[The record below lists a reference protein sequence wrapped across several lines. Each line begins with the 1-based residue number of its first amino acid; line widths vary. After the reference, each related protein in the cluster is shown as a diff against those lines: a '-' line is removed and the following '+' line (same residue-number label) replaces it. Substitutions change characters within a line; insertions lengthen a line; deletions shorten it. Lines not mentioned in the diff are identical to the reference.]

1 MSKVHPVFPPA
12 SIRLKV
18 TAVIVL
24 YRMEASDSPAFQSVM
39 AAREE
44 MDPERGEVGVMLWD
58 NSPAPEANRI
68 LPEGVHYFAD
78 ESNSGLTTAYNR
90 GLAWAV
96 EQTSDWL
103 LTLDQDT
110 AVPREFFL
118 EMAAAAR
125 ESSRYAGVGAIV
137 PQIAAGTSQI
147 SPNYF
152 QFGAIPRWY
161 QAGYVGVPAE
171 PVFAFNSGAM
181 LSVAALKQ
189 LGGYDPRFW
198 LDNSDAMVFSKLH
211 EHGKRVY
218 VAGNIQVEHEFS
230 MKDMQRRMSP
240 ERYRNALLAETAFW
254 DLRMSR
260 AAGWERTLR
269 LALRLVKQWWR
280 KDSAEMR
287 RITWQG
293 LTRRLFTSR
302 KKRIAAWNLATQKH
316 VRFELTETATT
327 PELKVSVCM
336 AAYNGGAFVEPQLQ
350 SILAQLRPQDEVV
363 IVDDGSTDDTL
374 DRIAQIG
381 DERVRILKH
390 GHNAG
395 VVATFEDALRLASGT
410 ILFLSDDDDV
420 WAPTKVQQFL
430 DAFENDPDVGI
441 VQSRVRMIDESDRPM
456 LDSRI
461 NRYGRFAP
469 GFWRNLFMNH
479 YQGSAMALR
488 ASLLGRVL
496 PIPVSKWFLH
506 DVWIGTRND
515 LVGGK
520 FVFIDEDL
528 LFYRRH
534 GNNAS
539 RAKTPLDKIRTRT
552 ELILAH
558 FLHSL
563 RSPLPP
569 PAAAGAKPS
578 RQTAGVMTPSRKANV

>member
-1 MSKVHPVFPPA
+1 MSKVHPVFASA
-12 SIRLKV
+12 SIPLKV

-24 YRMEASDSPAFQSVM
+24 YRMEAAKSPAFQSVM
-39 AAREE
+39 AARDE
-44 MDPERGEVGVMLWD
+44 MGTDRGDVGVMLWD
-58 NSPAPEANRI
+58 NSPVLDGNRN
-68 LPEGVHYFAD
+68 LPEDVHYCAD

-90 GLAWAV
+90 ALAWAV
-96 EQTSDWL
+96 EQRSDWL

-110 AVPREFFL
+110 AVPRDFFL
-118 EMAAAAR
+118 KMAAAAR

-137 PQIAAGTSQI
+137 PQIAAGTRQI

-161 QAGYVGVPAE
+161 RAGYVGVPAE

-181 LSVAALKQ
+181 LSTTALKQ

-198 LDNSDAMVFSKLH
+198 LDDSDAMVFSKLH

-218 VAGNIQVEHEFS
+218 VAGDIQVEHEFS

-287 RITWQG
+287 RITWQA

-302 KKRIAAWNLATQKH
+302 QKRISEWSLATQKYSAS
-316 VRFELTETATT
+316 ETVSNPT
-327 PELKVSVCM
+327 LKVSVCM
-336 AAYNGGAFVEPQLQ
+336 AAYNGGAFVEPQMR
-350 SILAQLRPQDEVV
+350 SILAQLKSQDEVV
-363 IVDDGSTDDTL
+363 IVDDGSTDDTQR
-374 DRIAQIG
+374 RIAQIG
-381 DERVRILKH
+381 DVRVRIFRH
-390 GHNAG
+390 ERNAG
-395 VVATFEDALRLASGT
+395 VVATFEDALRLASGE

-430 DAFENDPDVGI
+430 DAFENGPDVEI
-441 VQSRVRMIDESDRPM
+441 VQSRVRMIDENDRPM
-456 LDSRI
+456 PDSRI
-461 NRYGRFAP
+461 NRHGRFAT
-469 GFWRNLFMNH
+469 GFWRNLFINH

-520 FVFIDEDL
+520 FVFLDEDL

-539 RAKTPLDKIRTRT
+539 RAKSPLQKIRTRID
-552 ELILAH
+552 LILAH
-558 FLHSL
+558 LIHSF
-563 RSPLPP
+563 RSSPRLTRSLLGKQPE
-569 PAAAGAKPS
+569 
-578 RQTAGVMTPSRKANV
+578 

>member
-1 MSKVHPVFPPA
+1 MSKVHPVFAPA
-12 SIRLKV
+12 PIRLNV

-24 YRMEASDSPAFQSVM
+24 YRMSARESPAFQSVM

-44 MDPERGEVGVMLWD
+44 MGSNSGDVGVVLWD
-58 NSPAPEANRI
+58 NSPSPDASRN
-68 LPEGVHYFAD
+68 LPGGVHYFAD
-78 ESNSGLTTAYNR
+78 ENNSGLATAYNR
-90 GLAWAV
+90 ALAWAM
-96 EQTSDWL
+96 EQRSDWL

-110 AVPREFFL
+110 AVPRDFFL
-118 EMAAAAR
+118 KMAAAAC

-137 PQIAAGTSQI
+137 PQIAAGTRQI

-161 QAGYVGVPAE
+161 QSGYVGVPAE
-171 PVFAFNSGAM
+171 SVFAFNSGAM
-181 LSVAALKQ
+181 LSTAALRQ

-218 VAGNIQVEHEFS
+218 VAGDIQVEHEFS

-260 AAGWERTLR
+260 AARWERTLR

-287 RITWQG
+287 RITWQA
-293 LTRRLFTSR
+293 LTRRLFISR
-302 KKRIAAWNLATQKH
+302 QKRIAEWTLATRKH
-316 VRFELTETATT
+316 ATSETAAD
-327 PELKVSVCM
+327 PRLKISVCM
-336 AAYNGGAFVEPQLQ
+336 AAYNGGAFVEPQLR
-350 SILAQLRPQDEVV
+350 SILSQLRPRDEVV

-374 DRIAQIG
+374 KRIAQIG
-381 DERVRILKH
+381 DMRVRVLKH
-390 GHNAG
+390 EHNAG
-395 VVATFEDALRLASGT
+395 VVATFEDALRLASGE

-430 DAFENDPDVGI
+430 HAFENGPDVEI
-441 VQSRVRMIDESDRPM
+441 VQSRVRMIDENDRPM
-456 LDSRI
+456 LNSRI
-461 NRYGRFAP
+461 NRHGRFAP
-469 GFWRNLFMNH
+469 GFWHNLFMNH

-496 PIPVSKWFLH
+496 PIPVSTSFLH

-539 RAKTPLDKIRTRT
+539 RAKSPLEKIRTRT
-552 ELILAH
+552 RLILAH
-558 FLHSL
+558 LVHSFAH
-563 RSPLPP
+563 RH
-569 PAAAGAKPS
+569 G
-578 RQTAGVMTPSRKANV
+578 